1 MHLKALNDGSDINAR
16 DRDFI
21 GRTGELMTT
30 GKANISEMIYL
41 GDIVTMDE
49 KNPSAKA
56 VAIKDGK
63 ILAVGSKVDVLRTMG
78 AATKLIDLDG
88 KTMLPGFIDGHS
100 HFFQAAM
107 IADYANVSAPPVGT
121 ASSIAGIIAVLK
133 EHVARYVLK
142 PGEWL
147 IGYGYDGSA
156 LTDGRDAIRDDFD
169 PYFPDNPMVL
179 VHVSGHGCILNSA
192 GFKAVG
198 IDANTPTPP
207 GGVTV
212 RKPGSNEPAG
222 LLLENSWFP
231 VVALLP
237 KPSSQLLLENLTK
250 AQQMYASNGYTTVQ
264 DAPVEPKVM
273 PLYKKAAEEG
283 RFWLDLNGY
292 WESHLFL
299 QTAKPGADYRSP
311 QANHYRIA
319 GVKVI
324 ADGSPQ
330 GRTAYFTKPYL
341 TCGPGGE
348 KNWRGT
354 PIVPPEHLNAVV
366 KLAYE
371 CEAQVLV
378 HCNGD
383 AAIDMLLD
391 AHKAAGAPD
400 GRRTTVVH
408 SQFVRRDQLDLYV
421 QYGIN
426 PSFFTNHAF
435 FWGDVHLENLGEE
448 RAYSLS
454 PMKTARALGLRMT
467 NHSDFLVTPLDPLFI
482 LWTAVNRTSRSG
494 KVIGSGERVSVLDGL
509 KALTIDGAHQYF
521 EEGRKGSIEEGKLAD
536 LVILT
541 ANPTKVDAAAIREIK
556 VAETIKEGKTV
567 FQRDATA
574 AALSMAEAVPVGAR

>member
-1 MHLKALNDGSDINAR
+1 
-16 DRDFI
+16 
-21 GRTGELMTT
+21 MTT
-30 GKANISEMIYL
+30 GTTIISDMIYL
-41 GDIVTMDE
+41 GGDIITMDE
-49 KNPSAKA
+49 NNPMAEA
-56 VAIKDGK
+56 VAVKDGL
-63 ILAVGSKVDVLRTMG
+63 ILAVGPKDDVLKTKG
-78 AATKLIDLDG
+78 AATQIVNLGG

-121 ASSIAGIIAVLK
+121 ASSVAGIIAVLK
-133 EHVARYVLK
+133 EHVAQQALK

-156 LTDGRDAIRDDFD
+156 LTDGRDATRDDFD

-179 VHVSGHGCILNSA
+179 VHVSGHGCVLNSA

-222 LLLENSWFP
+222 LLMENSMFP
-231 VVALLP
+231 ILMALP
-237 KPSSQLLLENLTK
+237 KPSPQVLLEHLTT

-264 DAPVEPKVM
+264 DAPIDPKVM
-273 PLYKKAAEEG
+273 PLYQKAADEG
-283 RFWLDLNGY
+283 RFFLDLNGY
-292 WESHLFL
+292 WESHQFL
-299 QTAKPGADYRSP
+299 ATAKPGTDYRSP
-311 QANHYRIA
+311 RAGHYRLA

-371 CEAQVLV
+371 CDAQILV

-391 AHKAAGAPD
+391 AHKAAGAPH

-426 PSFFTNHAF
+426 ASFFTNHAF
-435 FWGDVHLENLGEE
+435 FWGDVHMQNLGKE
-448 RAYSLS
+448 RAYFLS

-467 NHSDFLVTPLDPLFI
+467 NHSDFLVTPLDPMFI

-494 KVIGSGERVSVLDGL
+494 QIIGPDERISVLDGL

-521 EEGRKGSIEEGKLAD
+521 EENRKGSIEVGKLAD

-541 ANPTKVDAAAIREIK
+541 ANPTKVDPAAIKAIK
-556 VAETIKEGKTV
+556 VAETIKGGKSV
-567 FQRDATA
+567 FRRASPATTPP
-574 AALSMAEAVPVGAR
+574 MAQEVLIGAR

>member
-1 MHLKALNDGSDINAR
+1 
-16 DRDFI
+16 
-21 GRTGELMTT
+21 MTT
-30 GKANISEMIYL
+30 GTTIISDMIYL
-41 GDIVTMDE
+41 GGDIITMDE
-49 KNPSAKA
+49 NNPMAEA
-56 VAIKDGK
+56 VAVKDGL
-63 ILAVGSKVDVLRTMG
+63 ILAVGPKDDVLKTKG
-78 AATKLIDLDG
+78 AATQIVNLGG

-133 EHVARYVLK
+133 EHVAQQALK

-156 LTDGRDAIRDDFD
+156 LTDGRDATRDDFD

-179 VHVSGHGCILNSA
+179 VHVSGHGCVLNSA

-222 LLLENSWFP
+222 LLMENSMFP
-231 VVALLP
+231 ILMALP
-237 KPSSQLLLENLTK
+237 KPSPQVLLEHLTT

-264 DAPVEPKVM
+264 DAPIDPKVM
-273 PLYKKAAEEG
+273 PLYQKAADEG
-283 RFWLDLNGY
+283 RFFLDLNGY
-292 WESHLFL
+292 WESHQFL
-299 QTAKPGADYRSP
+299 ATAKPGTDYRSP
-311 QANHYRIA
+311 RAGHYRLA

-330 GRTAYFTKPYL
+330 GRTPYFTKPYL
-341 TCGPGGE
+341 TGGPGGE

-366 KLAYE
+366 KLAYD
-371 CEAQVLV
+371 CDAQVLV

-391 AHKAAGAPD
+391 AHKAAGAPH

-426 PSFFTNHAF
+426 ASFFTNHAF
-435 FWGDVHLENLGEE
+435 FWGDVHMQNLGQE
-448 RAYSLS
+448 RAYFLS

-467 NHSDFLVTPLDPLFI
+467 NHSDFLVTPLDPMFI

-494 KVIGSGERVSVLDGL
+494 QIIGPDERISVLDGL

-521 EEGRKGSIEEGKLAD
+521 EDNRKGSIEVGKLAD

-541 ANPTKVDAAAIREIK
+541 ANPTKVDPAAIKAIK
-556 VAETIKEGKTV
+556 VAETIKGGKSV
-567 FQRDATA
+567 FRRASPATTPP
-574 AALSMAEAVPVGAR
+574 MAQEVLIGAR

>member
-1 MHLKALNDGSDINAR
+1 
-16 DRDFI
+16 
-21 GRTGELMTT
+21 MTT
-30 GKANISEMIYL
+30 GTAILSDIIYL

-49 KNPSAKA
+49 KNPSAEA

-63 ILAVGSKVDVLRTMG
+63 ILAVGSKHDVLKTKG
-78 AATKLIDLDG
+78 AATQVIDLDG

-100 HFFQAAM
+100 HFFVAAT

-121 ASSIAGIIAVLK
+121 ASSIAGIVAVLK
-133 EHVARYVLK
+133 EHVARQPLQ

-156 LTDGRDAIRDDFD
+156 LTDGREATCDDFD

-207 GGVTV
+207 GGVTL
-212 RKPGSNEPAG
+212 RKPGGNEPAG

-237 KPSSQLLLENLTK
+237 RPSPQLLLENLSK

-264 DAPVEPKVM
+264 DAPVDPKVM
-273 PLYKKAAEEG
+273 PLYQKAADEG
-283 RFWLDLNGY
+283 RFFLDLSGY

-311 QANHYRIA
+311 RSNHYRLA

-341 TCGPGGE
+341 TGGPAGE

-354 PIVPPEHLNAVV
+354 PIVTPEHLNAVV

-371 CEAQVLV
+371 CDAQVLV

-391 AHKAAGAPD
+391 AHLAAGAPN
-400 GRRTTVVH
+400 GHRTTVVH
-408 SQFVRRDQLDLYV
+408 SQFVRRDQLDRYV

-426 PSFFTNHAF
+426 PSFFTNHTF
-435 FWGDVHLENLGEE
+435 FWGDVHVENLGEE
-448 RAYSLS
+448 RAYFLS

-467 NHSDFLVTPLDPLFI
+467 NHSDFLVTPVDPLFI

-494 KVIGSGERVSVLDGL
+494 QVIGSDERISVLDGL
-509 KALTIDGAHQYF
+509 KALTIDGAYQYF
-521 EEGRKGSIEEGKLAD
+521 EENRKGSIEAGKLAD
-536 LVILT
+536 FVVLT
-541 ANPTKVDAAAIREIK
+541 ANPLKVDATSIKDIK

-567 FQRDATA
+567 FQREVSA
-574 AALSMAEAVPVGAR
+574 AVTPTPEPVLVSVG

>member
-1 MHLKALNDGSDINAR
+1 
-16 DRDFI
+16 
-21 GRTGELMTT
+21 MTT
-30 GKANISEMIYL
+30 GTKIISDMIYL
-41 GDIVTMDE
+41 GGDIITMDE
-49 KNPSAKA
+49 NNPMAEA
-56 VAIKDGK
+56 VAVKDGL
-63 ILAVGSKVDVLRTMG
+63 ILAVGPKDDVLKTKG
-78 AATKLIDLDG
+78 AATQIVNLGG

-133 EHVARYVLK
+133 EHVAQQALK

-156 LTDGRDAIRDDFD
+156 LTDGRDATRDDFD

-179 VHVSGHGCILNSA
+179 VHVSGHGCVLNSA

-222 LLLENSWFP
+222 LLMENSMFP
-231 VVALLP
+231 ILMALP
-237 KPSSQLLLENLTK
+237 KPSPQVLLEHLTT

-264 DAPVEPKVM
+264 DAPIDPKVM
-273 PLYKKAAEEG
+273 PLYQKAADEG
-283 RFWLDLNGY
+283 RFFLDLNGY
-292 WESHLFL
+292 WESHQFL
-299 QTAKPGADYRSP
+299 ATAKPGTDYRSP
-311 QANHYRIA
+311 RAGHYRLA

-341 TCGPGGE
+341 TGGPGGE

-366 KLAYE
+366 KLAYD
-371 CEAQVLV
+371 CDAQVLV

-391 AHKAAGAPD
+391 AHKAAGAPH

-426 PSFFTNHAF
+426 ASFFTNHAF
-435 FWGDVHLENLGEE
+435 FWGDVHMQNLGQE
-448 RAYSLS
+448 RAYFLS

-467 NHSDFLVTPLDPLFI
+467 NHSDFLVTPLDPMFI

-494 KVIGSGERVSVLDGL
+494 QIIGPDERISVLDGL

-521 EEGRKGSIEEGKLAD
+521 EDNRKGSIEVGKLAD

-541 ANPTKVDAAAIREIK
+541 ANPTKVDPAAIKAIK
-556 VAETIKEGKTV
+556 VAETIKGGKSV
-567 FQRDATA
+567 FRRASPATTPP
-574 AALSMAEAVPVGAR
+574 MAQEVLIGAR

>member
-1 MHLKALNDGSDINAR
+1 
-16 DRDFI
+16 
-21 GRTGELMTT
+21 MTT
-30 GKANISEMIYL
+30 GTTIISDMIYL
-41 GDIVTMDE
+41 GGDIITMDE
-49 KNPSAKA
+49 NNPMAEA
-56 VAIKDGK
+56 VAVKDGL
-63 ILAVGSKVDVLRTMG
+63 ILAVGPKDDVLKTKG
-78 AATKLIDLDG
+78 AATQIVNLG
-88 KTMLPGFIDGHS
+88 GTTMLPGFIDGHS

-133 EHVARYVLK
+133 EHVAQQALK

-156 LTDGRDAIRDDFD
+156 LTDGRDATRDDFD

-179 VHVSGHGCILNSA
+179 VHVSGHGCVLNSA

-222 LLLENSWFP
+222 LLMENSMFP
-231 VVALLP
+231 ILMALP
-237 KPSSQLLLENLTK
+237 KPSPQVLLEHLTT

-264 DAPVEPKVM
+264 DAPIDPKVM
-273 PLYKKAAEEG
+273 PLYQKAADEG
-283 RFWLDLNGY
+283 RFFLDLNGY
-292 WESHLFL
+292 WESHQFL
-299 QTAKPGADYRSP
+299 ATAKPGTDYRSP
-311 QANHYRIA
+311 RAGHYRLA

-371 CEAQVLV
+371 CDAQVLV

-391 AHKAAGAPD
+391 AHKAAGAPH

-426 PSFFTNHAF
+426 ASFFTNHAF
-435 FWGDVHLENLGEE
+435 FWGDVHMQNLGQE
-448 RAYSLS
+448 RAYFLS

-467 NHSDFLVTPLDPLFI
+467 NHSDFLVTPLDPMFI

-494 KVIGSGERVSVLDGL
+494 QIIGPDERISVLDGL

-521 EEGRKGSIEEGKLAD
+521 EENRKGSIEVGKLAD

-541 ANPTKVDAAAIREIK
+541 ANPTKVDPAAIKAIK
-556 VAETIKEGKTV
+556 VAETIKGGKSV
-567 FQRDATA
+567 FRRASPATTPP
-574 AALSMAEAVPVGAR
+574 MAQEVLIGAR

>member
-1 MHLKALNDGSDINAR
+1 
-16 DRDFI
+16 
-21 GRTGELMTT
+21 MTT
-30 GKANISEMIYL
+30 GTKIISDMIYL
-41 GDIVTMDE
+41 GGDIITMDE
-49 KNPSAKA
+49 NNPMAEA
-56 VAIKDGK
+56 VAVKDGL
-63 ILAVGSKVDVLRTMG
+63 ILAVGPKDDVLKTKG
-78 AATKLIDLDG
+78 AATQIVNLGG

-133 EHVARYVLK
+133 EHVAQQALK

-156 LTDGRDAIRDDFD
+156 LTDGRDATRDDFD

-179 VHVSGHGCILNSA
+179 VHVSGHGCVLNSA

-222 LLLENSWFP
+222 LLMENSMFP
-231 VVALLP
+231 ILMALP
-237 KPSSQLLLENLTK
+237 KPSPQVLLEHLTT

-264 DAPVEPKVM
+264 DAPIDPKVM
-273 PLYKKAAEEG
+273 PLYQKAADEG
-283 RFWLDLNGY
+283 RFFLDLNGY
-292 WESHLFL
+292 WESHQFL
-299 QTAKPGADYRSP
+299 ATAKPGTDYRSP
-311 QANHYRIA
+311 RAGHYRLA

-341 TCGPGGE
+341 TGGPGGE

-366 KLAYE
+366 KLAYD
-371 CEAQVLV
+371 CDAQVLV

-391 AHKAAGAPD
+391 AHKAAGAPH

-426 PSFFTNHAF
+426 ASFFTNHAF
-435 FWGDVHLENLGEE
+435 FWGDVHMQNLGQE
-448 RAYSLS
+448 RAYFLS

-467 NHSDFLVTPLDPLFI
+467 NHSDFLVTPLDPMFI

-494 KVIGSGERVSVLDGL
+494 QIIGPDERISVLDGL

-521 EEGRKGSIEEGKLAD
+521 EENRKGSIEVGKLAD

-541 ANPTKVDAAAIREIK
+541 ANPTKVDPAAIKAIK
-556 VAETIKEGKTV
+556 VAETIKGGKSV
-567 FQRDATA
+567 FRRASPATTPP
-574 AALSMAEAVPVGAR
+574 MAQEVLIGAR

>member
-1 MHLKALNDGSDINAR
+1 
-16 DRDFI
+16 
-21 GRTGELMTT
+21 MTT
-30 GKANISEMIYL
+30 TTVLSDVIYFG
-41 GDIVTMDE
+41 GDIITMDE
-49 KNPSAKA
+49 NNPTAEA
-56 VAIKDGK
+56 VAVKDGLV
-63 ILAVGSKVDVLRTMG
+63 LAVGSKSDVLKTKG
-78 AATKLIDLDG
+78 VATQIIDLG
-88 KTMLPGFIDGHS
+88 GRTMLPGFIDGHS

-107 IADYANVSAPPVGT
+107 IADYANVSAPPVGK
-121 ASSIAGIIAVLK
+121 AGSIAGIIAVLQ
-133 EHVARYVLK
+133 EHLAQKPLK

-156 LTDGRDAIRDDFD
+156 LSDGRDATRDDFD
-169 PYFPDNPMVL
+169 PYFSDNPMVL
-179 VHVSGHGCILNSA
+179 VHVSGHGCVLNSA

-222 LLLENSWFP
+222 LLMENSMFP
-231 VVALLP
+231 ILLALP
-237 KPSSQLLLENLTK
+237 KPSPQMLLEHLTT

-273 PLYKKAAEEG
+273 PLYHQAAEEG
-283 RFWLDLNGY
+283 RLFLDLNGY
-292 WESHLFL
+292 WESHAFL
-299 QTAKPGADYRSP
+299 SSAKPGADYRSP
-311 QANHYRIA
+311 AANHYRLA

-341 TCGPGGE
+341 TGGPRGE

-354 PIVPPEHLNAVV
+354 PIVPPEHVNAVV

-371 CEAQVLV
+371 CDAQVLV

-391 AHKAAGAPD
+391 AHQAAGAPE

-408 SQFVRRDQLDLYV
+408 SQFVRRDQLDLYAK
-421 QYGIN
+421 YGIN
-426 PSFFTNHAF
+426 ASFFTNHAF
-435 FWGDVHLENLGEE
+435 FWGDVHVENLGEE
-448 RAYSLS
+448 RAFFMS
-454 PMKTARALGLRMT
+454 PMNTARALGLHMT

-482 LWTAVNRTSRSG
+482 LWTAVNRTSRRG
-494 KVIGSGERVSVLDGL
+494 RVIGSGERVSVLDGL
-509 KALTIDGAHQYF
+509 KALTIDGAYQYF
-521 EEGRKGSIEEGKLAD
+521 EEGRKGSITVGKLAD

-541 ANPTKVDAAAIREIK
+541 ANPMKVEASTIKDIR
-556 VAETIKEGKTV
+556 VAETIKDGKTV
-567 FQRDATA
+567 FKREIPA
-574 AALSMAEAVPVGAR
+574 ASPSEAQPALAGSR

>member
-1 MHLKALNDGSDINAR
+1 
-16 DRDFI
+16 
-21 GRTGELMTT
+21 MTT
-30 GKANISEMIYL
+30 GTTIISDMIYL
-41 GDIVTMDE
+41 GGDIITMDE
-49 KNPSAKA
+49 NNPMAEA
-56 VAIKDGK
+56 VAVKDGS
-63 ILAVGSKVDVLRTMG
+63 ILAVGPKNDVLKTKG
-78 AATKLIDLDG
+78 AATQIVNLG
-88 KTMLPGFIDGHS
+88 GTTMLPGFIDGHS

-121 ASSIAGIIAVLK
+121 ASSIAGIVAVLK
-133 EHVARYVLK
+133 EHVAQQALK

-156 LTDGRDAIRDDFD
+156 LTDGRDATRDDFD

-179 VHVSGHGCILNSA
+179 VHVSGHGCVLNSA

-222 LLLENSWFP
+222 LLMENSMFP
-231 VVALLP
+231 ILMALP
-237 KPSSQLLLENLTK
+237 KPSPQVLLEHLTT

-264 DAPVEPKVM
+264 DAPIDPKVM
-273 PLYKKAAEEG
+273 PLYQKAADEG
-283 RFWLDLNGY
+283 RFFLDLNGY
-292 WESHLFL
+292 WESHQFL
-299 QTAKPGADYRSP
+299 ATAKPGTDYRSP
-311 QANHYRIA
+311 RAGHYRLA

-341 TCGPGGE
+341 TGGPDGE

-354 PIVPPEHLNAVV
+354 PIVPPKHLNAVV
-366 KLAYE
+366 KLAYD
-371 CEAQVLV
+371 CDAQVLV

-391 AHKAAGAPD
+391 AHKAAGAPH

-426 PSFFTNHAF
+426 ASFFTNHAF
-435 FWGDVHLENLGEE
+435 FWGDVHMQNLGKE
-448 RAYSLS
+448 RGYFLS

-467 NHSDFLVTPLDPLFI
+467 NHSDFLVTPLDPMFI

-494 KVIGSGERVSVLDGL
+494 QIIGPDERISVLDGL

-521 EEGRKGSIEEGKLAD
+521 EENRKGSIEVGKLAD

-541 ANPTKVDAAAIREIK
+541 ANPTKVDPAAIKAIK
-556 VAETIKEGKTV
+556 VAETIKEGKSV
-567 FQRDATA
+567 FRRGSPAITPPMGQEV
-574 AALSMAEAVPVGAR
+574 LIGAR

>member
-1 MHLKALNDGSDINAR
+1 
-16 DRDFI
+16 
-21 GRTGELMTT
+21 MTT
-30 GKANISEMIYL
+30 GTTIISDMIYL
-41 GDIVTMDE
+41 GGDIITMDE
-49 KNPSAKA
+49 NNPMAEA
-56 VAIKDGK
+56 VAVKDGL
-63 ILAVGSKVDVLRTMG
+63 ILAVGPKDDVLKTKG
-78 AATKLIDLDG
+78 AATQIVNLGG

-121 ASSIAGIIAVLK
+121 ASSVAGIIAVLK
-133 EHVARYVLK
+133 EHVAQQALK

-156 LTDGRDAIRDDFD
+156 LTDGSDATRDDFD

-179 VHVSGHGCILNSA
+179 VHVSGHGCVLNSA

-222 LLLENSWFP
+222 LLMENSMFP
-231 VVALLP
+231 ILMALP
-237 KPSSQLLLENLTK
+237 KPSPQVLLEHLTT

-264 DAPVEPKVM
+264 DAPIEPKVM
-273 PLYKKAAEEG
+273 PLYQKAADEG
-283 RFWLDLNGY
+283 RFFLDLNGY
-292 WESHLFL
+292 WESHQFL
-299 QTAKPGADYRSP
+299 ATAKPGTDYRSP
-311 QANHYRIA
+311 RAGHYRLA

-371 CEAQVLV
+371 CDAQVLV

-391 AHKAAGAPD
+391 AHKAAGAPH

-426 PSFFTNHAF
+426 ASFFTNHAF
-435 FWGDVHLENLGEE
+435 FWGDVHMQNLGKE
-448 RAYSLS
+448 RAYFLS

-467 NHSDFLVTPLDPLFI
+467 NHSDFLVTPLDPMFI

-494 KVIGSGERVSVLDGL
+494 QIIGPDERISVLDGL

-521 EEGRKGSIEEGKLAD
+521 EENRKGSIEVGKLAD

-541 ANPTKVDAAAIREIK
+541 ANPTKVDPAAIKAIK
-556 VAETIKEGKTV
+556 VAETIKEGKSV
-567 FQRDATA
+567 FRRASPATTPP
-574 AALSMAEAVPVGAR
+574 MAQEVLIGAR

>member
-1 MHLKALNDGSDINAR
+1 
-16 DRDFI
+16 
-21 GRTGELMTT
+21 MTT
-30 GKANISEMIYL
+30 GTTIISDMIYL
-41 GDIVTMDE
+41 GGDIITMDE
-49 KNPSAKA
+49 NNSMAEA
-56 VAIKDGK
+56 VAVKDGL
-63 ILAVGSKVDVLRTMG
+63 ILAVGPKDDVLKTKG
-78 AATKLIDLDG
+78 AATQIVNLGG

-133 EHVARYVLK
+133 EHVAQQALK

-156 LTDGRDAIRDDFD
+156 LTDGRDATRDDFD

-179 VHVSGHGCILNSA
+179 VHVSGHGCVLNSA

-222 LLLENSWFP
+222 LLMENSMFP
-231 VVALLP
+231 ILMALP
-237 KPSSQLLLENLTK
+237 KPSPQVLLEHLTT

-264 DAPVEPKVM
+264 DAPIDPKVM
-273 PLYKKAAEEG
+273 PLYQKAADEG
-283 RFWLDLNGY
+283 RFFLDLNGY
-292 WESHLFL
+292 WESHQFL
-299 QTAKPGADYRSP
+299 ATAKPGTDYRSP
-311 QANHYRIA
+311 RAGHYRLA

-366 KLAYE
+366 KLAYD
-371 CEAQVLV
+371 CDAQVLV

-391 AHKAAGAPD
+391 AHKAAGAPH

-408 SQFVRRDQLDLYV
+408 SQFVRRDQLELYV

-426 PSFFTNHAF
+426 ASFFTNHAF
-435 FWGDVHLENLGEE
+435 FWGDVHMQNLGQE
-448 RAYSLS
+448 RAYFLS

-467 NHSDFLVTPLDPLFI
+467 NHSDFLVTPLDPMFI

-494 KVIGSGERVSVLDGL
+494 QIIGPDERISVLDGL

-521 EEGRKGSIEEGKLAD
+521 EENRKGSIEVGKLAD

-541 ANPTKVDAAAIREIK
+541 ANPTKVDPAAIKAIK
-556 VAETIKEGKTV
+556 VAETIKGGKSV
-567 FQRDATA
+567 FRRASPATTPP
-574 AALSMAEAVPVGAR
+574 MAQEVLIGAR

>member
-1 MHLKALNDGSDINAR
+1 
-16 DRDFI
+16 
-21 GRTGELMTT
+21 MTT
-30 GKANISEMIYL
+30 ATLLIADVIYC
-41 GDIVTMDE
+41 GDIITMDE
-49 KNPSAKA
+49 KSPTAEA
-56 VAIKDGK
+56 VAVKDGL
-63 ILAVGSKVDVLRTMG
+63 ILAVGTKADVLKAQGVGTQM
-78 AATKLIDLDG
+78 IDLG
-88 KTMLPGFIDGHS
+88 SKTMLPGFIDGHS

-121 ASSIAGIIAVLK
+121 AGSIAGIIAVLK
-133 EHVARYVLK
+133 DHVAKKPLK

-156 LTDGRDAIRDDFD
+156 MSDGRDATRDDFD
-169 PYFPDNPMVL
+169 PYFPSNPMVL
-179 VHVSGHGCILNSA
+179 VHVSGHGCVLNSA

-198 IDANTPTPP
+198 IDASTPTPP

-222 LLLENSWFP
+222 LLMENSMFP
-231 VVALLP
+231 ILLKLP
-237 KPSSQLLLENLTK
+237 KPSPQLLLEHLTI

-273 PLYKKAAEEG
+273 PLYQKAADEG
-283 RFWLDLNGY
+283 RLFLDLNGY
-292 WESHLFL
+292 WESHAFL
-299 QTAKPGADYRSP
+299 SSSKPGADYRSP
-311 QANHYRIA
+311 TANHYRLA

-330 GRTAYFTKPYL
+330 GRTAFFSKPYL
-341 TCGPGGE
+341 TGGPGGE
-348 KNWRGT
+348 KNWCGT

-371 CEAQVLV
+371 YDAQVLV

-391 AHKAAGAPD
+391 AHQAAGAPE

-421 QYGIN
+421 KYGIN

-435 FWGDVHLENLGEE
+435 FWGDVHIENLGQE
-448 RAYSLS
+448 RAFFMS
-454 PMKTARALGLRMT
+454 PMKTARWLGLHMT

-494 KVIGSGERVSVLDGL
+494 QIIGPDERISVLDGL

-521 EEGRKGSIEEGKLAD
+521 EESRKGSITAGKLAD
-536 LVILT
+536 LVILS
-541 ANPTKVDAAAIREIK
+541 ANPMK
-556 VAETIKEGKTV
+556 VAASTIKDIKAEETIKDGKSV
-567 FQRDATA
+567 FQRETPAASPPTA
-574 AALSMAEAVPVGAR
+574 EPALVGAR

>member
-1 MHLKALNDGSDINAR
+1 
-16 DRDFI
+16 
-21 GRTGELMTT
+21 MTT
-30 GKANISEMIYL
+30 GTTIISDMIYL
-41 GDIVTMDE
+41 GGDIITMDE
-49 KNPSAKA
+49 NNPMAEA
-56 VAIKDGK
+56 VAVKDGL
-63 ILAVGSKVDVLRTMG
+63 ILAVGPKDDVLKTKG
-78 AATKLIDLDG
+78 AATQIVNLGG

-121 ASSIAGIIAVLK
+121 ASSVAGIIAVLK
-133 EHVARYVLK
+133 EHVAQQALK

-156 LTDGRDAIRDDFD
+156 LTDGRDATRDDFD

-179 VHVSGHGCILNSA
+179 VHVSGHGCVLNSA

-222 LLLENSWFP
+222 LLMENSMFP
-231 VVALLP
+231 ILMALP
-237 KPSSQLLLENLTK
+237 KPSPQVLLEHLTT

-264 DAPVEPKVM
+264 DAPIDPKVM
-273 PLYKKAAEEG
+273 PLYQKAADEG
-283 RFWLDLNGY
+283 RFFLDLNGY
-292 WESHLFL
+292 WESHQFL
-299 QTAKPGADYRSP
+299 ATAKPGTDYRSP
-311 QANHYRIA
+311 RAGHYRLA

-341 TCGPGGE
+341 TGGPGGE

-366 KLAYE
+366 KLAYD
-371 CEAQVLV
+371 CDAQVLV

-391 AHKAAGAPD
+391 AHKAAGAPH

-426 PSFFTNHAF
+426 ASFFTNHAF
-435 FWGDVHLENLGEE
+435 FWGDVHMQNLGKE
-448 RAYSLS
+448 RAYFLS

-467 NHSDFLVTPLDPLFI
+467 NHSDFLVTPLDPMFI

-494 KVIGSGERVSVLDGL
+494 QIIGPDERISVLDGL

-521 EEGRKGSIEEGKLAD
+521 EENRKGSIEVGKLAD

-541 ANPTKVDAAAIREIK
+541 ANPTKVDPAAIKAIK
-556 VAETIKEGKTV
+556 VAETIKEGKSV
-567 FQRDATA
+567 FRRASPATTPP
-574 AALSMAEAVPVGAR
+574 MAQEVLIGAR

>member
-1 MHLKALNDGSDINAR
+1 MNTNDSAP
-16 DRDFI
+16 DR
-21 GRTGELMTT
+21 
-30 GKANISEMIYL
+30 IYL
-41 GDIVTMDE
+41 GGDIITMNDQDLVAE
-49 KNPSAKA
+49 A
-56 VAIKDGK
+56 VAVRDGK
-63 ILAVGSKVDVLRTMG
+63 ILAVGKASDLLGMAGERTEVVDLQ
-78 AATKLIDLDG
+78 G
-88 KTMLPGFIDGHS
+88 KTLLPGFIDGHS

-121 ASSIAGIIAVLK
+121 AGSIAGIIAVLQ
-133 EHVARYVLK
+133 EQVARKPLQ

-156 LTDGRDAIRDDFD
+156 LSHGRDATRDDFD
-169 PYFPDNPMVL
+169 PYFPDTPMVL
-179 VHVSGHGCILNSA
+179 VHVSGHGCVLNSA
-192 GFKAVG
+192 GFKSVG

-222 LLLENSWFP
+222 LLMENSMFP
-231 VVALLP
+231 ILLKLP
-237 KPSSQLLLENLTK
+237 KPSPQLLLKHLTT

-264 DAPVEPKVM
+264 DAPVESKVM
-273 PLYKKAAEEG
+273 PLYQQAADEG
-283 RFWLDLNGY
+283 RFFLDLNGY
-292 WESHLFL
+292 WESHAFL
-299 QTAKPGADYRSP
+299 SSAKPGTDYRSP
-311 QANHYRIA
+311 ASNHYRLA

-341 TCGPGGE
+341 TGGPGGE

-371 CEAQVLV
+371 CNAQVLV

-391 AHKAAGAPD
+391 AHLAAGAPA

-408 SQFVRRDQLDLYV
+408 SQFVRRDQLDLYAKHE
-421 QYGIN
+421 ICA
-426 PSFFTNHAF
+426 SFFTNHAF
-435 FWGDVHLENLGEE
+435 FWGDVHIENLGHE
-448 RAYSLS
+448 RAFFMS
-454 PMKTARALGLRMT
+454 PMKTARAMGLHMT

-494 KVIGSGERVSVLDGL
+494 QVIGPDERISVLDGL

-521 EEGRKGSIEEGKLAD
+521 EEGRKGSIEIGKLAD

-541 ANPTKVDAAAIREIK
+541 ANPMKVAASTIKDIK
-556 VAETIKEGKTV
+556 VAETIKDGKNV
-567 FQRDATA
+567 FKRETPA
-574 AALSMAEAVPVGAR
+574 AAQSLAGPTLVGVR

>member
-1 MHLKALNDGSDINAR
+1 
-16 DRDFI
+16 
-21 GRTGELMTT
+21 MTT
-30 GKANISEMIYL
+30 GTTIISDMIYL
-41 GDIVTMDE
+41 GGDIITMDE
-49 KNPSAKA
+49 NNPMAEA
-56 VAIKDGK
+56 VAVKDGL
-63 ILAVGSKVDVLRTMG
+63 ILAVGPKDDVLKTKG
-78 AATKLIDLDG
+78 AATQIVNLGG

-121 ASSIAGIIAVLK
+121 ASSVAGIIAVLK
-133 EHVARYVLK
+133 EHVAQQALK

-156 LTDGRDAIRDDFD
+156 LTDGRDATRDDFD

-179 VHVSGHGCILNSA
+179 VHVSGHGCVLNSA

-222 LLLENSWFP
+222 LLMENSMFP
-231 VVALLP
+231 ILMALP
-237 KPSSQLLLENLTK
+237 KPSPQVLLEHLTT

-264 DAPVEPKVM
+264 DAPIEPKVM
-273 PLYKKAAEEG
+273 PLYQKAADEG
-283 RFWLDLNGY
+283 RFFLDLNGY
-292 WESHLFL
+292 WESHQFL
-299 QTAKPGADYRSP
+299 ATAKPGTDYRSP
-311 QANHYRIA
+311 RAGHYRLA

-371 CEAQVLV
+371 CDAQILV

-391 AHKAAGAPD
+391 AHKATGAPH

-426 PSFFTNHAF
+426 ASFFTNHAF
-435 FWGDVHLENLGEE
+435 FWGDVHMQNLGKE
-448 RAYSLS
+448 RAYFLS

-467 NHSDFLVTPLDPLFI
+467 NHSDFLVTPLDPMFI

-494 KVIGSGERVSVLDGL
+494 QTIGPDERISVLDGL

-521 EEGRKGSIEEGKLAD
+521 EENRKGSIEVGKLAD

-541 ANPTKVDAAAIREIK
+541 ANPTKVDPAAIKAIK
-556 VAETIKEGKTV
+556 VAETIKEGKSV
-567 FQRDATA
+567 FRRASPATTPP
-574 AALSMAEAVPVGAR
+574 MAQEVLIGAR